1 MNKYEQIKNMTLEE
15 MARELMLVA
24 NWNPKDKEHAE
35 KIFGKNNV
43 ELYIKILK
51 DEVKE

>member
-15 MARELMLVA
+15 MAHELMLVA
-24 NWNPKDKEHAE
+24 NWNTKHKENAE

-51 DEVKE
+51 DEVK